1 MTGHAD
7 RARSAAVSGAAPEAH
22 VHLAGI
28 GMAYGRAGTR
38 FVALEGVDLAVD
50 RHEFVSIIG
59 PSGCG
64 KSTVLMIVAGLLQ
77 PTEGRVTV
85 GGDAVTR
92 PLTDVGIVFQRDL
105 LFDWRNVLAN
115 VMLQAEMRGLDP
127 VASRAR
133 AMALLARAGLR
144 GFEHRYPWEL
154 SGGMRQRVAICR
166 AMLHDATL
174 LLLDEPFGALDAITR
189 DQMNLDLQDIWSED
203 RKTAVLVTH
212 SIGEAIFLA
221 DRVVVMGSRPGRVVQ
236 VMDIDLARPRAVD
249 VRESA
254 AFARYQGLLR
264 SAIGHA

>member
-1 MTGHAD
+1 MMPHAD
-7 RARSAAVSGAAPEAH
+7 VARVASRPMHDTH
-22 VHLAGI
+22 VQLVGI
-28 GMAYGRAGTR
+28 GMAYRRYGPR
-38 FVALEGVDLAVD
+38 FVALDGVDLTVKQ
-50 RHEFVSIIG
+50 REFVSIIG

-64 KSTVLMIVAGLLQ
+64 KSTLLMIIAGLLR
-77 PTEGRVTV
+77 PTEGSTIV
-85 GGDAVTR
+85 GGEAVTR

-105 LFDWRNVLAN
+105 LFDWRTVVAN
-115 VMLQAEMRGLDP
+115 VMLQAEVRGLDP
-127 VASRAR
+127 VASRDR
-133 AMALLARAGLR
+133 AMSLLARAGLN

-236 VMDIDLARPRAVD
+236 VIDIELPRPRAVD

-254 AFARYQGLLR
+254 AFARYQGVLR
-264 SAIGHA
+264 DAIGHA

>member
-1 MTGHAD
+1 
-7 RARSAAVSGAAPEAH
+7 
-22 VHLAGI
+22 
-28 GMAYGRAGTR
+28 
-38 FVALEGVDLAVD
+38 
-50 RHEFVSIIG
+50 
-59 PSGCG
+59 
-64 KSTVLMIVAGLLQ
+64 
-77 PTEGRVTV
+77 
-85 GGDAVTR
+85 
-92 PLTDVGIVFQRDL
+92 
-105 LFDWRNVLAN
+105 
-115 VMLQAEMRGLDP
+115 
-127 VASRAR
+127 
-133 AMALLARAGLR
+133 
-144 GFEHRYPWEL
+144 
-154 SGGMRQRVAICR
+154 
-166 AMLHDATL
+166 MLHDATL